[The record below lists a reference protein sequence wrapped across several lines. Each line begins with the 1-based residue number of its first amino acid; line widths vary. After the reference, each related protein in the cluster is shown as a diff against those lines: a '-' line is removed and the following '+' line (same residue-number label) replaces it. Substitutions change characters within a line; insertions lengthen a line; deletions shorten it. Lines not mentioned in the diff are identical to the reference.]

1 MSGTDRIYS
10 TLDMDAPEFVSFAG
24 YHAAIFTHRRPE
36 SPTANEDGAALIP
49 YDDQSGVAVV
59 ADGLGGSSAGERAS
73 AMALEELQR
82 SIAQARETGEPLRSA
97 ILTGIENAN
106 DSIQKLG
113 IGAMTTLAVAEIDQE
128 SIRTYHVGDSE
139 ILVLGGRGKV
149 KLRTVSHSPVG
160 YGVEAGFIDAA
171 EAMHHEDRHI
181 VNNVVGEAEMRIEI
195 GSPIPLAPR
204 DTIVLASDGLI
215 DNLHADEIAAFLCHG
230 RFRYS
235 VTQVA
240 SAAYQRMTSPQPE
253 QPSKLDDLTMI
264 VLRRAA
270 TLGKKSY

>member
-204 DTIVLASDGLI
+204 DT
-215 DNLHADEIAAFLCHG
+215 
-230 RFRYS
+230 
-235 VTQVA
+235 
-240 SAAYQRMTSPQPE
+240 MP
-253 QPSKLDDLTMI
+253 
-264 VLRRAA
+264 LRRSRPRPR
-270 TLGKKSY
+270 LHGLQR

>member
-1 MSGTDRIYS
+1 M
-10 TLDMDAPEFVSFAG
+10 L
-24 YHAAIFTHRRPE
+24 
-36 SPTANEDGAALIP
+36 NE
-49 YDDQSGVAVV
+49 
-59 ADGLGGSSAGERAS
+59 
-73 AMALEELQR
+73 
-82 SIAQARETGEPLRSA
+82 
-97 ILTGIENAN
+97 
-106 DSIQKLG
+106 K
-113 IGAMTTLAVAEIDQE
+113 
-128 SIRTYHVGDSE
+128 
-139 ILVLGGRGKV
+139 
-149 KLRTVSHSPVG
+149 
-160 YGVEAGFIDAA
+160 